1 MASSSL
7 LDDDEESPTVVANRD
22 DFQAFAE
29 AARAKAPSPAAGMGS
44 PGEDPGDEL
53 NATIALQADAPAQE
67 IRAAVNHLGQRAPT
81 VPYPSEQHHF
91 PPPGQVGGQATQGA
105 IETKM
110 NMPRPAA
117 VANWIAQQGELSL
130 QGARSTAV
138 LMAIAVLSTLCFI
151 GIVALLFHRVYR
163 APLAKAPTVSSATAS
178 SGSASARGRDDAKD
192 KAGSD
197 SRARAANSSRTA
209 ARSTTRQK
217 RASGARAAK
226 APGFLTVFC
235 TPSCDRV
242 VAAGQLLGPDP
253 VVRRPLP
260 PGQHRL
266 SLRSGK
272 VSKTLSII
280 VESDQLTSRRVTM
293 K

>member
-1 MASSSL
+1 
-7 LDDDEESPTVVANRD
+7 
-22 DFQAFAE
+22 
-29 AARAKAPSPAAGMGS
+29 
-44 PGEDPGDEL
+44 
-53 NATIALQADAPAQE
+53 
-67 IRAAVNHLGQRAPT
+67 
-81 VPYPSEQHHF
+81 
-91 PPPGQVGGQATQGA
+91 
-105 IETKM
+105 ETKM
-110 NMPRPAA
+110 SMPRPAA

-151 GIVALLFHRVYR
+151 GIVALLFHRAYR
-163 APLAKAPTVSSATAS
+163 VPEEAKAPAVSSATAS
-178 SGSASARGRDDAKD
+178 SGSASARGRDDNKG
-192 KAGSD
+192 KAASD
-197 SRARAANSSRTA
+197 SRPRTASSSRTA
-209 ARSTTRQK
+209 ARSRTRQK
-217 RASGARAAK
+217 RASGARDAK
-226 APGFLTVFC
+226 AEAPGFLTVFC

-242 VAAGQLLGPDP
+242 VAAGQSLGPDP

>member
-1 MASSSL
+1 
-7 LDDDEESPTVVANRD
+7 
-22 DFQAFAE
+22 
-29 AARAKAPSPAAGMGS
+29 
-44 PGEDPGDEL
+44 
-53 NATIALQADAPAQE
+53 
-67 IRAAVNHLGQRAPT
+67 
-81 VPYPSEQHHF
+81 
-91 PPPGQVGGQATQGA
+91 
-105 IETKM
+105 
-110 NMPRPAA
+110 

-163 APLAKAPTVSSATAS
+163 VSGPKVPTVSSKTAS
-178 SGSASARGRDDAKD
+178 SGAASERGRDDSKG
-192 KAGSD
+192 KVGSD
-197 SRARAANSSRTA
+197 LKPRTVTSSQKAAASK
-209 ARSTTRQK
+209 TRQK
-217 RASGARAAK
+217 RASGASASKAK
-226 APGFLTVFC
+226 VPGFLTVFC
-235 TPSCDRV
+235 KPSCDRV
-242 VAAGQLLGPDP
+242 VAAGQSLGPDP
-253 VVRRPLP
+253 VVRHPLP